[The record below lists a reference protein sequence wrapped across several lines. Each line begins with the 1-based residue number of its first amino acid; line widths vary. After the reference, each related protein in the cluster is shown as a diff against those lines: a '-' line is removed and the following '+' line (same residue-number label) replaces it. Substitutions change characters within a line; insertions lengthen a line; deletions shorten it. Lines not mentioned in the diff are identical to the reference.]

1 MIIYHRIPFEHKH
14 FTRNIAIIATD
25 YQNDTR
31 WRDWLR
37 SSERL
42 KHTIFFDNAVFE
54 HCPISI
60 DQYLKAVAEVEPTL
74 WILPDIFNDPKGTIS
89 LTKSV
94 LPTLSASQK
103 ATAALV
109 IPSIRLDCLDGLAEI
124 LTSGISWVGVPY
136 VPNIE
141 RFSVVAHIISLF
153 PTINIHLLGALSP
166 FELRLYRKI
175 KNVKSC
181 DTSIVLT
188 TSAKSQ
194 LFMNN
199 EWHKE
204 TVTNVADY
212 RNVDKNYLIQ
222 NIKFL
227 EEGV

>member
-1 MIIYHRIPFEHKH
+1 MIIHHRIPFEHKH
-14 FTRNIAIIATD
+14 LTKNIAVIASD
-25 YQNDTR
+25 YQNDAR
-31 WRDWLR
+31 WRDWLQ
-37 SSERL
+37 SSDRL
-42 KHTIFFDNAVFE
+42 NHKIFFDNAVFE

-60 DQYLKAVAEVEPTL
+60 DQYLKAVNEVKPIL

-89 LTKSV
+89 LTKSI
-94 LPTLSASQK
+94 LPSLSDSQK

-109 IPSIRLDCLDGLAEI
+109 ISSIRLDYLDGLAEI

-153 PTINIHLLGALSP
+153 PSVKIHLLGALSP

-181 DTSIVLT
+181 DTSIALT

-194 LFMNN
+194 LFINN

-204 TVTNVADY
+204 TVIDVSNYKDIDTNYFV
-212 RNVDKNYLIQ
+212 Q
-222 NIKFL
+222 NMKFL